1 MTHNYKISTIKK
13 LFGLSG
19 NKCAFTDCEQDLIT
33 TDEVIVADICHIE
46 GEMLNSPRHNS
57 KKSPEELDDFPN
69 LILMCKTHHKV
80 IDDREDI
87 FPVEK
92 LLEIKAKH
100 EEKYSSNLYPV
111 SDTVLDKFLKID
123 VTQQS
128 VHLGS
133 GDQFFTQTGDVN
145 IEITSIDETGKL
157 FQLLFEQNFPK
168 LREEAQRAARKSAA
182 DYCKTFMN
190 FAKQKLD
197 TDKIE
202 KLSDPDVQA
211 VLTESIMEAGR
222 KNDKELHE
230 HLSRLMIE
238 RIQVDDNNLKRI
250 VYNESIKTIGKL
262 TINQLKII
270 TSCLL
275 LRYAT
280 QNTLTSLEA
289 FEEYVKKFLFP
300 FLDFKDMFVDFQHIE
315 YTGCG
320 SIIGV
325 GSWDL
330 MKKIKDAYPQFRHY
344 VISSEDVANLNLPN
358 QVQSD
363 LFELNQESYL
373 EFKLKERKLLDDYLA
388 GQSIENKAKIQ
399 EKFSDS
405 EREGD
410 KNWTEFVNKSE
421 AIQKALNAVQKTGIK
436 SLNLTSVGT
445 IIGTMYYEKITGDT
459 ISLEGWIS

>member
-1 MTHNYKISTIKK
+1 M
-13 LFGLSG
+13 
-19 NKCAFTDCEQDLIT
+19 
-33 TDEVIVADICHIE
+33 
-46 GEMLNSPRHNS
+46 
-57 KKSPEELDDFPN
+57 
-69 LILMCKTHHKV
+69 
-80 IDDREDI
+80 
-87 FPVEK
+87 
-92 LLEIKAKH
+92 
-100 EEKYSSNLYPV
+100 
-111 SDTVLDKFLKID
+111 
-123 VTQQS
+123 
-128 VHLGS
+128 
-133 GDQFFTQTGDVN
+133 
-145 IEITSIDETGKL
+145 
-157 FQLLFEQNFPK
+157 
-168 LREEAQRAARKSAA
+168 
-182 DYCKTFMN
+182 
-190 FAKQKLD
+190 
-197 TDKIE
+197 
-202 KLSDPDVQA
+202 
-211 VLTESIMEAGR
+211 
-222 KNDKELHE
+222 
-230 HLSRLMIE
+230 
-238 RIQVDDNNLKRI
+238 
-250 VYNESIKTIGKL
+250 
-262 TINQLKII
+262 KII

-388 GQSIENKAKIQ
+388 EQSIENKAKIQ

>member
-1 MTHNYKISTIKK
+1 MAHNYKISTIKK

-19 NKCAFTDCEQDLIT
+19 NKCAFSDCEQDLIT

-46 GEMLNSPRHNS
+46 GEMPNSPRYNS
-57 KKSPEELDDFPN
+57 KKSTEELDDFPN

-87 FPVEK
+87 FTVEK

-100 EEKYSSNLYPV
+100 EEKYSSNLYQV
-111 SDTVLDKFLKID
+111 SDAVLDKFLKIE
-123 VTQQS
+123 VTQQP

-133 GDQFFTQTGDVN
+133 GDQIVTQTGDVN

-157 FQLLFEQNFPK
+157 FQLLFERNFPK
-168 LREEAQRAARKSAA
+168 LRAEAERAARESVE

-190 FAKQKLD
+190 SAKQKLD
-197 TDKIE
+197 ADKIE

-238 RIQVDDNNLKRI
+238 RIQVDDNDLKRI
-250 VYNESIKTIGKL
+250 VYNEAIKTIGKL

-270 TSCLL
+270 TTCLL
-275 LRYAT
+275 LRYIT
-280 QNTLTSLEA
+280 DNNLTSLEA
-289 FEEYVKKFLFP
+289 FEEYIKKYIFP
-300 FLDFKDMFVDFQHIE
+300 FLDFKDSFADFQHIE

-320 SIIGV
+320 SIMGV
-325 GSWDL
+325 GSWDF
-330 MKKIKDAYPQFRHY
+330 MKRIKDSYTQFRHY
-344 VISSEDVANLNLPN
+344 VISSEDVTNLNLPN

-363 LFELNQESYL
+363 LFELNQESSL
-373 EFKLKERKLLDDYLA
+373 EFKFKERKLLDDYLA
-388 GQSIENKAKIQ
+388 GRSIENKAKIQ

-405 EREGD
+405 QREGD
-410 KNWTEFVNKSE
+410 GNWTEFINKSE
-421 AIQKALNAVQKTGIK
+421 TIQKTLDVVKKTEIK
-436 SLNLTSVGT
+436 SLSLTSVGVV
-445 IIGTMYYEKITGDT
+445 IGIMYYEKITSDT